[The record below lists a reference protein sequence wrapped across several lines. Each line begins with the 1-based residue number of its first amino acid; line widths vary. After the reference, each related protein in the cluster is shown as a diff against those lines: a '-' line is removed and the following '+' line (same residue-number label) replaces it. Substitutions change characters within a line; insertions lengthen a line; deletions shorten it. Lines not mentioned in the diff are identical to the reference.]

1 MAEQPERP
9 PTAASYGSRDALRQ
23 RNAPTPVGPP
33 TEGRFVPGAT
43 PIGFLAA
50 RKGFYGRK
58 LTGKK
63 TGFCCLFL
71 APPIIIIA
79 LIIALIPVLWAIAN
93 HALHTAQIHVYSS
106 NLTSLS
112 NDTFPLTLD
121 GQIKKTG
128 IFPAHIFFREPVQ
141 VYWNTPPPNLV
152 EKRLGE
158 FRLDRVGAALGH
170 ARLRQLTQFNISD
183 EFAFGQFTEFLV
195 TQEEFTWN
203 LNCSNVHVKAF
214 SFLPTF
220 KNLQFRKH
228 VVFKGMSNFTD
239 VKILDFQLPGDD
251 PAGGIT
257 LAVKTSITNPSPF
270 GVEIGNLN
278 LDLYYKGMY
287 LGPASAANVNLTT
300 GRNIIDLTG
309 RLVPHLDNQTE
320 LDLMGELFTG
330 YINGDTLPTVAYGRS
345 TTQTNGETI
354 SWLSQG
360 IKALVLQV
368 PLKAPEPIEPIK
380 AIAIDYL
387 SLVYKEST
395 PWTPEIF
402 SKALTGQIGLP
413 FGFSLDIVSTSNSI
427 TILYENAT
435 VGSLE
440 GAFSNS
446 STKLELISA
455 GQTAG
460 TLDITLPQTPLVLP
474 NNTEAAH
481 QELVNFENAFTYGQA
496 AGFQLNGS
504 AKALTNTPIGQVLLN
519 GIKFNVPTGL
529 RGLEGL
535 TKFPTVINSVD
546 VTGGT
551 KDALQLNV
559 NTSLVNPSN
568 LNLSVGDTTFL
579 LFNQVLLGN
588 VTLPDL
594 NLAIGTNTV
603 IGQANFDPNRDPIG
617 VETLNRFVSGVSTQ
631 LNITGFNGSSPIA
644 SLAPVLGGLS
654 LNASLP
660 GLKDSLVQYAN
671 LTVLDTTGIV
681 NNIAQTRVGLNNPFS
696 APLTITR
703 IASNVS
709 SHGIFVASINT
720 PLDFPAAPKTVTG
733 SPLFDLTLN
742 LFPPDIFALVRA
754 LAIQSGQNVALIDG
768 IVALGGY
775 TLTQTTDANTAIRPD
790 VNRRSLSAEESDAEV
805 VERDSFVREED
816 SELASML
823 MDVRSN
829 PGALPELFDERDDPS
844 SQDLVQFAKRDN
856 IYTGFNLPSYVDR
869 AFEFATANIQIE
881 SDVTIGEY
889 ETKLAFSQL
898 NVPLNTDATLNKLL
912 PVLAQPIVQKIVD
925 GAILG
930 LDTITI
936 LDPQQNSFATA
947 LTGSITNAG
956 PFDAT
961 IKFPQG
967 LTISWEGSPLGRIA
981 FPDINSVGDVG
992 AQFNLTAQFQ
1002 VADVG
1007 RLTDF
1012 TKVLLTEPSFVWTIS
1027 GEGLTVDAIGISVSN
1042 ITLTKQVQLR
1052 GFNGLQGD
1060 VIINSFDL
1068 PYDDPAGGIHLT
1080 VDATINNPSSVGV
1093 QLSRFGV
1100 SVDANGTFL
1109 GPQAAANAFT
1119 LAPMSQSPLSLVGR
1133 LVPQSGSGL
1142 DVLSA
1147 LFTRVVH
1154 DQSTDLVVNGDY
1166 AGPAS
1171 VTWLNDAIKVL
1182 SIPVVLP
1189 AIKFEVIKS
1198 ITLKQLSLYFSED
1211 NEWSPPASSTD
1222 TVADFFLPFGFPINI
1237 QTVQGDFIDNY
1248 LNTDIATLA
1257 IPRTD
1262 VRTDVQNRVIYLQ
1275 FQNVALASPNNAH
1288 SQFSQFIADTTA
1300 RDSVTFGLHGFT
1312 TAGASTAAGFVTISD
1327 IPFDVQSSLAGV
1339 QNLNARPA
1347 VVSQLDVYHG
1357 YSDFLE
1363 IRLVTTVFNP
1373 SNLTIGLGTVQ
1384 FNTDFQNQV
1393 IGQAVLTDLVLVPGV
1408 NDLPTQ
1414 LRYAPRGNAAT
1425 AAGVQVLE
1433 NYVQNVTS
1441 RVTVDGYPG
1450 STPIDS
1456 LKQALSGIE
1465 LQTDI
1470 PSLGKLLIV
1479 AAAIEFPA
1487 DIGFTG
1493 LASATFTLANPFTA
1507 SINLFTVKAIAS
1519 YAGIVLGTIDS
1530 DISKNPVRA
1539 PGHETVTSYPLP
1551 FMFTRNLT
1559 DIVAFIIARADGA
1572 GKNIGPLVTLF
1583 PYIPQGVYTGDVTAV
1598 PLNDSVPCD
1607 SGTGPDIR
1615 GSIIDLLKGLTT
1627 DLSISTNLALD
1638 DYRTAL
1644 AFTQSGVPTNTD
1656 ESAVN
1661 IIGIVG
1667 PPVVQTIVD
1676 GAELS
1681 FSQANLTQLT
1691 DDGFEVSLLGS
1702 LLNTG
1707 PLDAYIEFQE
1717 PVTVTWQGRKIA
1729 TIDLPAIC
1737 ATAGEGVPEYR
1748 ATGQLKI
1755 TDQKGFTDFTIAAL
1769 QDPSFVWTISTN
1781 KLRVS
1786 AIGFQFNNVVL
1797 TKDVTFQAFNKL
1809 PGVTINSFDIPSQ
1822 NSNSLNIVTGTT
1834 IPSPATLGIDLGTA
1848 NFEIFFMGT
1857 DIGPVSSNGLVL
1869 APMSETNATLKGEI
1883 QQQRGNDLKNL
1894 GILFSQYLAG
1904 NDSSLQIKGVSVI
1917 SSAQPNSPVSWLTK
1931 AFKTLVLNVTLK
1943 GRIFT
1948 IISAITISDLEVFI
1962 NGDPSDSYVVPSTN
1976 NKTVATFSNPFNFD
1990 LTPLQAGPKIIINY
2004 EGVDTARLDLPLA
2017 KLGSSDTSS
2026 GPNDSADLQLN
2037 WNKQDLVAI
2046 DRSQFGKF
2054 FAQLTDKDSA
2064 TFRLDGSTDVVART
2078 VVGDVT
2084 ITDIPINVNTTLEGI
2099 NSFDGTAVTDNVIVD
2114 SATGAAIFIDLD
2126 VTLQNPSA
2134 LTVHTKDLSLPVF
2147 YSGLDG
2153 KGASTLVGRA
2163 VIPELDLLPGSNNV
2177 STKFRYSPS
2186 DSNNTIAQELIQAY
2200 IQPQGGK
2207 GPPITTDVDI
2217 KGIANA
2223 DPALTPYASLEPA
2236 IEGLSLK
2243 TSIKGIGSSIVTHV
2257 YVTLDLLKLFA
2268 GPNGNAIVRSKFD
2281 AINNLPVPVQI
2292 IQLDTD
2298 ISSLNSPSP
2307 AAARFEAKF
2316 DNLVLPAASRAGVPN
2331 GKVTSPEFE
2340 TYLLQGLLDENGR
2353 SVGLVT
2359 GPLNL
2364 ANLIRARID
2373 GAYDLEGLHYN
2384 ENEVPV
2390 SYSIALGDGTVNDF
2404 GNTEDLIGGL
2414 FAAIGGL
2421 TGIEIGQIV
2430 GNLSNATIEILK
2442 DNVVLSDVDFHII
2455 IFGLGHSYHQL
2466 GHHHN
2471 RRTVIDGVC
2480 LGVLKL
2486 DKRCARQHQ
2495 CSKHDFRKLVGLIVE
2510 QWWRWIGIQ
2519 NGATSVNSC
2528 NIFSMTNLLSGF
2540 QSLK

>member
-1 MAEQPERP
+1 MAERP

-33 TEGRFVPGAT
+33 TEGRFVPGTT

-58 LTGKK
+58 YKGNKL
-63 TGFCCLFL
+63 GFCCVIL

-93 HALHTAQIHVYSS
+93 HALHTAQIQVYSS

-158 FRLDRVGAALGH
+158 FNLRRVGAAAGH

-183 EFAFGQFTEFLV
+183 EEAFGQFTEFLL

-203 LNCSNVHVKAF
+203 LNCSNVHVAAF

-228 VVFKGMSNFTD
+228 VVFKGMANFTD

-257 LAVKTSITNPSPF
+257 LAVKTALTNPSAF
-270 GVEIGNLN
+270 GVEVGNLN

-287 LGPASAANVNLTT
+287 LGPASATNVNLTT
-300 GRNIIDLTG
+300 GRNVIDLTG

-345 TTQTNGETI
+345 TTQANGDTI
-354 SWLSQG
+354 SWLSRG

-380 AIAIDYL
+380 AIGIDYL
-387 SLVYKEST
+387 SLVYKKEA

-413 FGFSLDIVSTSNSI
+413 FGFSLDIVSTSNTI

-435 VGSLE
+435 VGSLD

-460 TLDITLPQTPLVLP
+460 TLDITLPQTPLRLP
-474 NNTEAAH
+474 NDTDAAH
-481 QELVNFENAFTYGQA
+481 QQLVMFENAFTYGQA

-529 RGLEGL
+529 RGLEAL
-535 TKFPTVINSVD
+535 TKYPTVINSID

-551 KDALQLNV
+551 RDALQLNV

-579 LFNQVLLGN
+579 LYNQVLLGN
-588 VTLPDL
+588 VTLPNL

-603 IGQANFDPNRDPIG
+603 IGKSNFDPNRDPIG
-617 VETLNRFVSGVSTQ
+617 IQTLNRFVAGQSTQ
-631 LNITGFNGSSPIA
+631 LNITGFNGSSDIA
-644 SLAPVLGGLS
+644 ALAPVLGGLR

-660 GLKDSLVQYAN
+660 GLKESLVQYAN

-681 NNIAQTRVGLNNPFS
+681 NDIAQTRVGLNNPFS
-696 APLTITR
+696 AGLTITR

-720 PLDFPAAPKTVTG
+720 PLDFNALPKTVTG

-790 VNRRSLSAEESDAEV
+790 VNRRSLSAVESEV
-805 VERDSFVREED
+805 EERDSFVREED
-816 SELASML
+816 SELAGML

-829 PGALPELFDERDDPS
+829 PGALPELFDVSEREVNS
-844 SQDLVQFAKRDN
+844 FAKRAN
-856 IYTGFNLPSYVDR
+856 LYTGFSLPAYIDR
-869 AFEFATANIQIE
+869 AFEFATTNIEIQA
-881 SDVTIGEY
+881 DVRIGEY
-889 ETKLAFSQL
+889 ETQLAFSQL
-898 NVPLNTDATLNKLL
+898 DVPLNTDATLNKLL

-947 LTGSITNAG
+947 LSGSITNAG

-967 LTISWEGSPLGRIA
+967 LTISWEGSTLGSIQ

-1012 TKVLLTEPSFVWTIS
+1012 TRVLLTEPSFVWTIS

-1068 PYDDPAGGIHLT
+1068 PYNDPAGGIHLV
-1080 VDATINNPSSVGV
+1080 VDSTINNPSSVGV

-1100 SVDANGTFL
+1100 TVDANGTYL
-1109 GPQAAANAFT
+1109 GPQAAANPFT
-1119 LAPMSQSPLSLVGR
+1119 LAALSQTRLPLEGR
-1133 LVPQSGSGL
+1133 LVPQTGAGL

-1154 DQSTDLVVNGDY
+1154 GQSTDLVVNGDY
-1166 AGPAS
+1166 AGPSS
-1171 VTWLNDAIKVL
+1171 VTWLNDAIRVL
-1182 SIPVVLP
+1182 RIPVVLP
-1189 AIKFEVIKS
+1189 AVKFEVIKS
-1198 ITLKQLSLYFSED
+1198 ITLNQLSLFFSEAT
-1211 NEWSPPASSTD
+1211 EWAPPASSTN
-1222 TVADFFLPFGFPINI
+1222 TVAEFSLPFAFPIDI
-1237 QTVQGDFIDNY
+1237 QTVEGTFSDNY
-1248 LNTDIATLA
+1248 LNTDVATLN
-1257 IPRTD
+1257 IPRINA
-1262 VRTDVQNRVIYLQ
+1262 RTDVQNRVIFLQ
-1275 FQNVALASPNNAH
+1275 FQNVPLASPNSAH
-1288 SQFSQFIADTTA
+1288 SQFSQFLADTTA
-1300 RDSVTFGLHGFT
+1300 RDRVFFGLNGLT
-1312 TAGASTAAGFVTISD
+1312 TTGASTAAGFVTISD
-1327 IPFDVQSSLAGV
+1327 IPFDVDTSLAGL

-1347 VVSQLDVYHG
+1347 VVSQLDVFRG
-1357 YSDFLE
+1357 YPDYLE
-1363 IRLVTTVFNP
+1363 IRLITSLFNP
-1373 SNLTIGLGTVQ
+1373 SNITIGTGTVQ
-1384 FNTDFQNQV
+1384 FNTDYQGQV

-1408 NDLPTQ
+1408 NEVPTQ

-1433 NYVQNVTS
+1433 NYVQNITS

-1470 PSLGKLLIV
+1470 PSLGKLLIT
-1479 AAAIEFPA
+1479 AASIEFPA
-1487 DIGFTG
+1487 NFGITGFAE
-1493 LASATFTLANPFTA
+1493 ASFTLANPFTA
-1507 SINLFTVKAIAS
+1507 SINLFTVKAVAS
-1519 YAGIVLGTIDS
+1519 YEGIVLGTIDS
-1530 DISKNPVRA
+1530 DISKNPIRA
-1539 PGHETVTSYPLP
+1539 PGRETITSYDLP
-1551 FMFTRNLT
+1551 FNFTRNLD
-1559 DIVAFIIARADGA
+1559 DILNFIVKRGDE
-1572 GKNIGPLVTLF
+1572 GKTITALVGLF
-1583 PYIPQGVYTGDVTAV
+1583 PYIYGVGVYGGPVTAV
-1598 PLNDSVPCD
+1598 PLNGSTSSTACG
-1607 SGTGPDIR
+1607 SGKDDPILSEILGV
-1615 GSIIDLLKGLTT
+1615 LQGLST
-1627 DLSISTNLALD
+1627 DLQISTNLALD
-1638 DYRTAL
+1638 EYRTAL
-1644 AFTQSGVPTNTD
+1644 SFSQSNVPTNTGAD
-1656 ESAVN
+1656 AVN
-1661 IIGIVG
+1661 IIGLVG
-1667 PPVVQTIVD
+1667 PPVVQNIVD
-1676 GAELS
+1676 GTELS
-1681 FSQANLTQLT
+1681 FSLANLTQLT
-1691 DDGFEVSLLGS
+1691 NNGFEVGLQGS
-1702 LLNTG
+1702 LTNAG
-1707 PLDAYIEFQE
+1707 PTEAYIEFLD
-1717 PVTVTWQGRKIA
+1717 PVTITWEGHKIA
-1729 TIDLPAIC
+1729 TIKLDPIC
-1737 ATAGEGVPEYR
+1737 SRANEGVPDYR
-1748 ATGQLKI
+1748 TTAQLTI
-1755 TDQKGFTDFTIAAL
+1755 TDQTQFTAFTVAAL
-1769 QDPSFVWTISTN
+1769 KDPSFVWTISTDN
-1781 KLRVS
+1781 LQVS
-1786 AIGFQFNNVVL
+1786 ALGFQFNKVTL
-1797 TKDVTFQAFNKL
+1797 SKDVTFQAFNNL
-1809 PGVTINSFDIPSQ
+1809 PGVTISNFDIPGQTSD
-1822 NSNSLNIVTGTT
+1822 SLKITTDAT

-1857 DIGPVSSNGLVL
+1857 DIGPIAANNLNL
-1869 APMSETNATLKGEI
+1869 AAMSETNTTLNGEI
-1883 QQQRGNDLKNL
+1883 QKQSGEGLKNL

-1904 NDSSLQIKGVSVI
+1904 NDSTLQIKGVSVI
-1917 SSAQPNSPVSWLTK
+1917 STAQPNSPITWLSK
-1931 AFKTLVLNVTLK
+1931 AFKQLTLNVVLR
-1943 GRIFT
+1943 GQIYT

-1962 NGDPSDSYVVPSTN
+1962 NGGDDSDSYTVPSSSD
-1976 NKTVATFSNPFNFD
+1976 KTLAIFSNPFKFN
-1990 LTPLQAGPKIIINY
+1990 LTPTQVTPNIIINY
-2004 EGVDTARLDLPLA
+2004 QGVDTASLN
-2017 KLGSSDTSS
+2017 LGAVKVTNGATSS
-2026 GPNDSADLQLN
+2026 GPDDNA
-2037 WNKQDLVAI
+2037 AI
-2046 DRSQFGKF
+2046 DLSWTKKNLVSRNDPSFGAF
-2054 FAQLTDKDSA
+2054 FAQLTDTESG
-2064 TFRLDGSTDVVART
+2064 TFGLKGSTDVVART

-2084 ITDIPINVNTTLEGI
+2084 ITDIPINVNSTLDGI
-2099 NSFDGTAVTDNVIVD
+2099 NSFNRTATSDNVVVKG
-2114 SATGAAIFIDLD
+2114 ATSDAINIALD
-2126 VTLQNPSA
+2126 VTLRNPSN
-2134 LTVHTKDLSLPVF
+2134 LTVHTLDVELPVF
-2147 YSGLDG
+2147 YRGLSGNEP
-2153 KGASTLVGRA
+2153 STEVGRA
-2163 VIPELDLLPGSNNV
+2163 IIPKLDLAPGPNKV
-2177 STKFRYSPS
+2177 ATQFRYSPVGNNA
-2186 DSNNTIAQELIQAY
+2186 DNNTVAQELIQAY
-2200 IQPQGGK
+2200 IQPANDGDSGN
-2207 GPPITTDVDI
+2207 IT
-2217 KGIANA
+2217 ANLEIRGVPNA
-2223 DPALTPYASLEPA
+2223 SPVLTPYESLQPA
-2236 IEGLSLK
+2236 IEGLNLT
-2243 TSIKGIGSSIVTHV
+2243 TSIDGIGSKIVTKV
-2257 YVTLDLLKLFA
+2257 YVTLDILRLFA
-2268 GPNGNAIVRSKFD
+2268 GPNGTAIVTSKFD
-2281 AINNLPVPVQI
+2281 AINDLPTSVQI
-2292 IQLDTD
+2292 NQLNTD
-2298 ISSLNSPSP
+2298 IYAPGGDTVL
-2307 AAARFEAKF
+2307 ARFEARF
-2316 DNLVLPAASRAGVPN
+2316 DNLVLPAAKSTGDPSGDR
-2331 GKVTSPEFE
+2331 TSPEFDV
-2340 TYLLQGLLDENGR
+2340 YLQQGLLDSAALLNGALDLR
-2353 SVGLVT
+2353 
-2359 GPLNL
+2359 
-2364 ANLIRARID
+2364 NLIRARVG
-2373 GAYDLEGLHYN
+2373 GAYDLNGLHYN
-2384 ENEVPV
+2384 EKNVDAV
-2390 SYSIALGDGTVNDF
+2390 YSLALGDGTILGPL
-2404 GNTEDLIGGL
+2404 GNGELVTELLNAFD
-2414 FAAIGGL
+2414 AL
-2421 TGIEIGQIV
+2421 TGPVLDGILG
-2430 GNLSNATIEILK
+2430 GLSNATIAILK
-2442 DNVVLSDVDFHII
+2442 GDQFFSILEAKGVVCKVSPLIGAAFGCVEPTTTTSSVTSTSTTSSASTTTTSGTTTDASSTTQSAADPPSSSQTQTSTSDAANT
-2455 IFGLGHSYHQL
+2455 GSPSNEGTGSAS
-2466 GHHHN
+2466 
-2471 RRTVIDGVC
+2471 RT
-2480 LGVLKL
+2480 
-2486 DKRCARQHQ
+2486 AAP
-2495 CSKHDFRKLVGLIVE
+2495 ST
-2510 QWWRWIGIQ
+2510 
-2519 NGATSVNSC
+2519 TSS
-2528 NIFSMTNLLSGF
+2528 
-2540 QSLK
+2540 